1 MGMPPSTINPAGH
14 DPVELVAHAIS
25 QSAVAERKAISNARL
40 ESDL

>member
-14 DPVELVAHAIS
+14 DPVELAAHAIS
-25 QSAVAERKAISNARL
+25 QSAIAEREASSNAGL